1 MEERQR
7 DLSAYRLQKAQDDLE
22 TAESNLD
29 GNKLS
34 QSINRSYYAM
44 FHAARA
50 LLALDTI
57 DSKKH
62 SGVIS
67 FFNRYYIKTGKIERE
82 YSRILSEAFDIRND
96 SDYDDFYFAS
106 KEDAQNQLENA
117 KRFLKRIREFIE
129 TFLKKEGEGD
139 EETSK

>member
-7 DLSAYRLQKAQDDLE
+7 DLSVYRLQKAQDDLE
-22 TAESNLD
+22 TAESNLI

-50 LLALDTI
+50 MLALDKI

-82 YSRILSEAFDIRND
+82 YSKILSEAFDIRND

-117 KRFLKRIREFIE
+117 KRFLKRIREFIDA
-129 TFLKKEGEGD
+129 FLKKEGEGD
-139 EETSK
+139 EEIS